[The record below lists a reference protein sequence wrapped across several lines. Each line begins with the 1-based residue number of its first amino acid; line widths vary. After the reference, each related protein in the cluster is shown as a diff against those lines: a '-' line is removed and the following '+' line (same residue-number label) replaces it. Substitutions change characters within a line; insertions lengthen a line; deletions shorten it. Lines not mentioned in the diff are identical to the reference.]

1 VQLEAPF
8 ADVWAQRA
16 DRAQQALIEHYWNEG
31 NRLFNN
37 QVPCSGEA
45 CEKPFH
51 YWWQAH
57 AADVLVDGL
66 IRTRASEYEER
77 LSDLFAGILQRNGG
91 DLHNDFYDD
100 MEWLALAALR
110 AFAATGVESYRQYT
124 LRLWDEIRRGWND
137 EQGGGIAW
145 KKGQPTY
152 KNTPSNAPAAIL
164 AARLYREFGRKSDL
178 DWAYRIY
185 KWQMQN
191 LVDPETGF
199 VWDGKNRNGD
209 GGIDKDWEF
218 TYCQGVVVGA
228 AVELYRVTGQ
238 ASYLQQARRTADAAA
253 HRLLG
258 ENSTFTRDETNSDAE
273 GDGGL
278 FKGIYARYLT
288 ELVLEDPS
296 DQATLDFMRV
306 NGERL
311 WTRGS
316 DSVRTLFGHT
326 WTKPPHGNVSL
337 SVQLSGVMLTEQM
350 ARLEQWAISERP
362 EG

>member
-8 ADVWAQRA
+8 VDVWAQRA
-16 DRAQQALIEHYWNEG
+16 DRAQRALIEHYWNDA

-37 QVPCSGEA
+37 QSPCSGEA

-57 AADVLVDGL
+57 AADVLVDGF
-66 IRTRASEYEER
+66 IRTRSPEYQDR
-77 LSDLFAGILQRNGG
+77 LTGLFAGILERNGG
-91 DLHNDFYDD
+91 HLYNDFYDD

-110 AFAATGVESYRQYT
+110 AFVATGVDSYRGYAVE
-124 LRLWDEIRRGWND
+124 LWDKIKGGWNE
-137 EQGGGIAW
+137 EQGGGISW

-164 AARLYREFGRKSDL
+164 AARLYREFGRKTDL
-178 DWAYRIY
+178 EWAHRIY
-185 KWQMQN
+185 RWQMGN

-228 AVELYRVTGQ
+228 AVELYRTTGQ
-238 ASYLQQARRTADAAA
+238 PSYLQQARRTAAAA
-253 HRLLG
+253 ANRLLG
-258 ENSTFTRDETNSDAE
+258 DDATFVREETRTDAD

-278 FKGIYARYLT
+278 FKGIFARYLT
-288 ELVLEDPS
+288 ELVLEERS
-296 DQATLDFMRV
+296 DQATLDFIRT

-311 WTRGS
+311 WVKGTDPARI
-316 DSVRTLFGHT
+316 LFSHT
-326 WTKPPHGNVSL
+326 WAELPSGSVSL
-337 SVQLSGVMLTEQM
+337 SVQLSGVMLTEQL
-350 ARLEQWAISERP
+350 ARLEQWAMSERQA
-362 EG
+362 G